1 MYFEWDAAGAEKY
14 LSLTR
19 SYYRKCHGAIIIFDI
34 TNRKSFEDLKMWLHE
49 IKDQI
54 KDRMPK
60 MIIANKQD
68 LVESG

>member
-1 MYFEWDAAGAEKY
+1 
-14 LSLTR
+14 
-19 SYYRKCHGAIIIFDI
+19 
-34 TNRKSFEDLKMWLHE
+34 MWMHE

-54 KDRMPK
+54 KDRTPK